1 MRMGVISGPG
11 GEAVKRKFS
20 WRQVH
25 GRSSESFCSQV
36 EMLRGVLG
44 KTLGFVGYAVQY
56 GCVAH
61 CAFEY
66 IGEVVVCSGPSMEPT
81 IVNQD
86 VVFSER
92 MSRHL
97 YSIQKGD
104 IVIAKS
110 PFDPDM
116 NLCKRVIGLEGDK
129 VCTSDP
135 SDLFKTHTYVPKGHV
150 WLEGDNLRNSND
162 SRSYG
167 PVPYALIRG
176 RVCLK
181 IWPPHRMGSLDE
193 SPSREIIQTRRDS
206 DSD

>member
-1 MRMGVISGPG
+1 MFR
-11 GEAVKRKFS
+11 
-20 WRQVH
+20 H
-25 GRSSESFCSQV
+25 
-36 EMLRGVLG
+36 VLG
-44 KTLGFVGYAVQY
+44 KTLGFVGYTIQY
-56 GCVAH
+56 GCIAH

-66 IGEVVVCSGPSMEPT
+66 IGEFVVCSGPSMEPT
-81 IVNQD
+81 IINHD

-92 MSRHL
+92 FSRHL
-97 YSIQKGD
+97 YKIEKGD

-110 PFDPDM
+110 PFDPHM
-116 NLCKRVIGLEGDK
+116 NICKRVIGLEGDK
-129 VCTSDP
+129 ICTSGP

-150 WLEGDNLRNSND
+150 WLEGDNLRNSTD

-181 IWPPHRMGSLDE
+181 LWPPHSFGTLSE
-193 SPSREIIQTRRDS
+193 SPTGRIIETHGDS